1 MIRKVLLSMALG
13 MSAGSALAADLPTM
27 KGPAPFA
34 APPVFT
40 WAGFYVGANIG
51 YAWGSARTVTT
62 LDLASSWGIEAVP
75 FRDGWASLAS
85 GSRSATGV
93 IGGLQAGYNWQM
105 NQFVLGFEADL
116 NAINHR
122 ASGLARN
129 PAGVLLATG
138 DTVGATRATYLATA
152 RARLGVAAFDR
163 GLFYVTGGA
172 AFTNLRNSVTD
183 TCTVA
188 PCSVNTTSGTRST
201 NVGWT
206 LGAGLEY
213 ALTNNWSVKG
223 EYLYAS
229 FKGGNFRAVNTGV
242 VPSTSYNAGG
252 TNMSLVRL
260 GVNYRF

>member
-93 IGGLQAGYNWQM
+93 IGGLQAGYNWQSGSLV
-105 NQFVLGFEADL
+105 FGVELDGSLSSIRGSTTTPPTCVPGFC
-116 NAINHR
+116 
-122 ASGLARN
+122 
-129 PAGVLLATG
+129 PAPA
-138 DTVGATRATYLATA
+138 
-152 RARLGVAAFDR
+152 
-163 GLFYVTGGA
+163 YVW
-172 AFTNLRNSVTD
+172 
-183 TCTVA
+183 
-188 PCSVNTTSGTRST
+188 TRS
-201 NVGWT
+201 VKVDSLFT
-206 LGAGLEY
+206 LRPRIGLEI
-213 ALTNNWSVKG
+213 G
-223 EYLYAS
+223 
-229 FKGGNFRAVNTGV
+229 RAHV
-242 VPSTSYNAGG
+242 
-252 TNMSLVRL
+252 
-260 GVNYRF
+260 